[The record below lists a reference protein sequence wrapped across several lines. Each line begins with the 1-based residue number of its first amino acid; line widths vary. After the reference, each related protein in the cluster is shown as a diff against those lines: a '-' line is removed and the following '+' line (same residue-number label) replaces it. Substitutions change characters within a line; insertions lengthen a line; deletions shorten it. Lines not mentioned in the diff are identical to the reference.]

1 MCTPNTHMH
10 NKYISLNTVSFFCL
24 CDHCLCIHIA
34 TLDIPPWSTAGKK
47 LDVFDF
53 SLWLR
58 VSEERGGGGRRRERR
73 QKYSMLQKFVFGE
86 LVFTIAPTAYCSVGK
101 IQSTPDPLLHV
112 STPQPLHSG
121 MVWIVSRWVYC
132 PLVNWNMVAFSR
144 KMNSR
149 ASR

>member
-58 VSEERGGGGRRRERR
+58 VSEERGGGGETERATTKIFNVTKVCLRRARVHDCADCL
-73 QKYSMLQKFVFGE
+73 LQ
-86 LVFTIAPTAYCSVGK
+86 CW
-101 IQSTPDPLLHV
+101 Q
-112 STPQPLHSG
+112 
-121 MVWIVSRWVYC
+121 
-132 PLVNWNMVAFSR
+132 
-144 KMNSR
+144 NSIDT
-149 ASR
+149 